1 MTFPNCLKTAIAAG
15 MILAGSVCSAQEDV
29 PSPDKTGGVDLRDAA
44 VVARGMELI
53 GSTCGGY
60 CHGTEGRGL
69 KAPALRNRK
78 DLSPQSLFATISYG
92 RKRAGKMMPGWKG
105 VLSEADIWSTV
116 AAVVALRNADGGGAA
131 TPNAGAH

>member
-1 MTFPNCLKTAIAAG
+1 MSFPIWLKTLIG
-15 MILAGSVCSAQEDV
+15 TGLMIFGSVCGAQEDV
-29 PSPDKTGGVDLRDAA
+29 PPPDRTGGVDLRDAA
-44 VVARGMELI
+44 VIARGMELI

-92 RKRAGKMMPGWKG
+92 RKRAGKMMPPWKG
-105 VLSEADIWSTV
+105 VLSEADIWSAV
-116 AAVVALRNADGGGAA
+116 AAVVSLRSADGDGAPA
-131 TPNAGAH
+131 PNAGAH